1 MTFRP
6 TGTWEVVHRY
16 LRPGNSDTG
25 PPTNPLPFGVTASND
40 DRPPVAIA
48 AQWVSQITGIG
59 VEIILPILAGRWLDQ
74 RWGTSCWTVVG
85 AVLGPLLGFWHL
97 FRITGVVGGTKTNSG
112 EKNDEEDGRL

>member
-1 MTFRP
+1 
-6 TGTWEVVHRY
+6 
-16 LRPGNSDTG
+16 
-25 PPTNPLPFGVTASND
+25 VTASND

-59 VEIILPILAGRWLDQ
+59 LEIILPILAGRWLDQ

-97 FRITGVVGGTKTNSG
+97 FRITGVVGGTKINSG